1 MSQHPLFNA
10 LRACSK
16 YIDENIKEDVL
27 FQHQDNDDLCSS
39 PDSQPPPLP
48 APRKKGPNE
57 EDIYE
62 KVEVKKPVPD
72 GMTFYKKPVKKVA
85 F

>member
-1 MSQHPLFNA
+1 L
-10 LRACSK
+10 
-16 YIDENIKEDVL
+16 
-27 FQHQDNDDLCSS
+27 
-39 PDSQPPPLP
+39 PDSAAPPPLP